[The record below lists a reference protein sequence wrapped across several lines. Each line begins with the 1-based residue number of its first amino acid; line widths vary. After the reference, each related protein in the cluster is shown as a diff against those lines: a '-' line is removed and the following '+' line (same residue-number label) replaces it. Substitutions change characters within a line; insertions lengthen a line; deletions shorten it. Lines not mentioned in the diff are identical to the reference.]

1 MKMFKNRDIISM
13 VDFSREEIDHILDV
27 AERVEKDPTGCHDL
41 LNNKILALL
50 FFEPSTRTRMSF
62 ESAMYK
68 LGGKCI
74 DLGAIDASSLKKGES
89 FTDTIKVISKYA
101 DLMVIRH
108 PAEGAARYTSEIVD
122 IPVINGGDGTGQ
134 HPTQTLLDLFTLKKE
149 NKLERVNI
157 GILGDLRYS
166 RTVHSLVYALTLY
179 DVDMTFIYPPSLRL
193 PDWILEHLIK
203 NDIRYKECNNID
215 EVIGDID
222 VLYITRIQKERFPD
236 ISEYYA
242 VSDSYKVT
250 KSLLVSKAKDDLI
263 LLHPLPKKNEIEKEL
278 DDTPYAKYFLQVE
291 YGVYVRMAIL
301 GLIMGVFD

>member
-1 MKMFKNRDIISM
+1 M

-27 AERVEKDPTGCHDL
+27 SEGIEEDLASCNNL

-62 ESAMYK
+62 ESAIYK

-74 DLGAIDASSLKKGES
+74 DMGSADASSLKKGES

-101 DLMVIRH
+101 DFMVIRH
-108 PAEGAARYTSEIVD
+108 PAEGAARYASEIVN
-122 IPVINGGDGTGQ
+122 IPVINAGDGTGQ
-134 HPTQTLLDLFTLKKE
+134 HPTQTLLDLYTLKKE

-179 DVDMTFIYPPSLRL
+179 DVEMTFIYPPSLRL
-193 PDWILEHLIK
+193 PDGILEYLTK
-203 NDIRYKECNNID
+203 NNIRYKECNHI
-215 EVIGDID
+215 EKVIEDID

-236 ISEYYA
+236 ISEYDA
-242 VSDSYKVT
+242 VSDSYRIT
-250 KSLLVSKAKDDLI
+250 KDLLEEKGKEDLI
-263 LLHPLPKKNEIEKEL
+263 VLHPLPKKMEIEKEV
-278 DDTPYAKYFLQVE
+278 DETRYAKYFLQVE
-291 YGVYVRMAIL
+291 YGVYVRMALL
-301 GLIMGVFD
+301 GLIMGVFE

>member
-1 MKMFKNRDIISM
+1 MFKNRDIISM
-13 VDFSREEIDHILDV
+13 VDFSREEIDHILDIS
-27 AERVEKDPTGCHDL
+27 ERVEKDPASCYGL

-62 ESAMYK
+62 ESAMYR

-74 DLGAIDASSLKKGES
+74 SLVSTDVSSLKKGES

-108 PAEGAARYTSEIVD
+108 PAEGAARYASEIVD
-122 IPVINGGDGTGQ
+122 IPIINGGDGTGQ

-149 NKLERVNI
+149 NKLEKVNI

-179 DVDMTFIYPPSLRL
+179 DVDMTFIYPPSLKL
-193 PDWILEHLIK
+193 PDGILEYLRSNK
-203 NDIRYKECNNID
+203 IRFKECNNIE
-215 EVIGDID
+215 EVIEEID
-222 VLYITRIQKERFPD
+222 VLYVTRIQKERFPD
-236 ISEYYA
+236 ISEYYT

-250 KSLLVSKAKDDLI
+250 KSLLEDKAKDDLI

-278 DDTPYAKYFLQVE
+278 DDTHYAKYFLQVE
-291 YGVYVRMAIL
+291 YGVYVRMALL
-301 GLIMGVFD
+301 GLIMSVFD